1 VTPAPPKPPEIQ
13 RKIVAPLAVLAGI
26 AALGTTPVLAAAGAL
41 PNEARKSVLHV
52 LMVFVALLAAFRLLG
67 KRELGRLSPFDF
79 VTLMLVPEILS
90 NAVQGQDSVVSGLAG
105 LSTLLLLV
113 LVTSVLAYRFEPVE
127 RVVEAEPALLVADG
141 RLITQNLHIERI
153 QPSELYSEMR
163 KQGLEDL
170 SQVKWAVL
178 ESSGTITFVPKDRPA
193 TNGNDD
199 EREDPST

>member
-1 VTPAPPKPPEIQ
+1 MTASPPKPPRIQ
-13 RKIVAPLAVLAGI
+13 RQVGAPVAVIAGI
-26 AALGTTPVLAAAGAL
+26 VILGAAPALAAAGIL
-41 PNEARKSVLHV
+41 PREAGKAALHV
-52 LMVFVALLAAFRLLG
+52 VVVYVTLLGAFRLLG

-79 VTLMLVPEILS
+79 VTLMMVPEILS
-90 NAVQGQDSVVSGLAG
+90 NAVQGEEALATGLAG

-113 LVTSVLAYRFEPVE
+113 LGTSVLAYRFRPFE

-141 RLITQNLHIERI
+141 RLITTNLHVERI

-193 TNGNDD
+193 TNGKDD
-199 EREDPST
+199 DQGS